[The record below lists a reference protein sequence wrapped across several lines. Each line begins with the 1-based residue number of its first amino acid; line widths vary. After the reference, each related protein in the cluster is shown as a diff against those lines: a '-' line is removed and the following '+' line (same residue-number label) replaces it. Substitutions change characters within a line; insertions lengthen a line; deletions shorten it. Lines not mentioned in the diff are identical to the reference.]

1 MKDIIRLGRMRFYG
15 YHGVAAAERETGRV
29 FEVDA
34 ELEVDLAD
42 AGRTDRLTDTIDY
55 SKAYETIK
63 DIVEGKAF
71 SLLEALAQE
80 IARSLLDSFDIYRV
94 TLRVR
99 KLAPPIAGNI
109 EFIEVQIT
117 RSQADTAKLIS
128 DRREQ
133 EQDEGNG

>member
-1 MKDIIRLGRMRFYG
+1 MKDVIRLGGMRFYG

-42 AGRTDRLTDTIDY
+42 AGHSDQLTDTVDY
-55 SKAYETIK
+55 SKAYETIR
-63 DIVEGKAF
+63 DIVEGRAF

-80 IARSLLDSFDIYRV
+80 IARSLLDLFDIYRV

-99 KLAPPIAGNI
+99 KLAPPIAGSI
-109 EFIEVQIT
+109 AYIEVQIT
-117 RSQADTAKLIS
+117 RSQADTAKLI
-128 DRREQ
+128 DNRDK
-133 EQDEGNG
+133 QDEGNG